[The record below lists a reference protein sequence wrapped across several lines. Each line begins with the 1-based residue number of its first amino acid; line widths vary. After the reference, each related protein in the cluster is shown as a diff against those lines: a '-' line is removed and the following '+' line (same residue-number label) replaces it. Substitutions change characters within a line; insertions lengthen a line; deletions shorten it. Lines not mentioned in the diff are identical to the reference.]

1 MSDMGISQ
9 QLACERRCRR
19 CILSTVCN
27 TRSASI
33 IISPPRRS
41 RPTTKQSRL
50 RQPRCEAWATG
61 LADLVDTRSTV
72 LFLQWTEPR
81 ESTSRQAPLG
91 EYVSGKT
98 ELGVALC
105 YRVVHHPSPRWRSP
119 PME

>member
-1 MSDMGISQ
+1 YFLVTLLTPLLQAGLARRTVIEISQ

-19 CILSTVCN
+19 CILSTLCD
-27 TRSASI
+27 TRSAS

-61 LADLVDTRSTV
+61 LDDLVDTRSTV

-81 ESTSRQAPLG
+81 E
-91 EYVSGKT
+91 
-98 ELGVALC
+98 
-105 YRVVHHPSPRWRSP
+105 
-119 PME
+119 